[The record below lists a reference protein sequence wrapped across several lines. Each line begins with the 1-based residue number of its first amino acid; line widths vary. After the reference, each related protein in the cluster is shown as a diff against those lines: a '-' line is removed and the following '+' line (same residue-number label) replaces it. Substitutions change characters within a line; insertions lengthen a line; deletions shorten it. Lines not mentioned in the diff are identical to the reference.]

1 MDTQELIKL
10 AWKSLI
16 VNKLRSILTTLGI
29 IIGVFAIILLVS
41 LGAGLQSY
49 ITDQVSSLGSNLLF
63 VIPGAAGGA
72 RTPGGSVANKLLL
85 SDAKTLTFRLKSVAS
100 VAPIVQKTATL
111 KSGNKLDKGVT
122 VAGTTYNYSDI
133 VNIKVV
139 KDSPISLSQQNSN
152 AKVAIIG
159 QTVVDKLFP
168 ADNEIGK
175 KILIGSSRFTVI
187 GVAQKR
193 GSVFGL
199 DEDNAVIIPITVA
212 QQQFSITNINAI
224 YISAKRSDLVPF
236 VKQQAT
242 NVLLKRLSSDDFNV
256 QTQESALS
264 TVTNITNVLSIALGG
279 IASIALLV
287 GGIGVANI
295 MLVSVT
301 ERTREIGL
309 RKALGARRSDILRQ
323 FLLEAVILSLAGGIM
338 GILLGVGVSLIVAK
352 FFVSEVTPWSIFLAF
367 SFSLAIGIIF
377 GMAPAIKASKLSPI
391 EALRYE

>member
-85 SDAKTLTFRLKSVAS
+85 SDSKILTFRLKSIAS

-111 KSGNKLDKGVT
+111 KFGNKLDKGVT
-122 VAGTTYNYSDI
+122 IAGTTYNYSDI

-139 KDSPISLSQQNSN
+139 KGSPITLSEQNSN

-168 ADNEIGK
+168 GDNEIGK

-193 GSVFGL
+193 GSVL
-199 DEDNAVIIPITVA
+199 DWMKIM
-212 QQQFSITNINAI
+212 QQ
-224 YISAKRSDLVPF
+224 L
-236 VKQQAT
+236 
-242 NVLLKRLSSDDFNV
+242 
-256 QTQESALS
+256 
-264 TVTNITNVLSIALGG
+264 
-279 IASIALLV
+279 
-287 GGIGVANI
+287 
-295 MLVSVT
+295 
-301 ERTREIGL
+301 
-309 RKALGARRSDILRQ
+309 
-323 FLLEAVILSLAGGIM
+323 FL
-338 GILLGVGVSLIVAK
+338 
-352 FFVSEVTPWSIFLAF
+352 
-367 SFSLAIGIIF
+367 
-377 GMAPAIKASKLSPI
+377 
-391 EALRYE
+391 